1 MLKLVYRKAFKREM
15 PQGHHRTL
23 PYEGELLIVEG
34 WRDIRN
40 TVKTASANEIQ
51 DLCFSPLHFLSCLS
65 SLPLAT
71 NTEWGPSFQLKT
83 FILDF
88 QINLL

>member
-1 MLKLVYRKAFKREM
+1 MLKLVYREAFKREM

-40 TVKTASANEIQ
+40 TVKTVSANEIQ
-51 DLCFSPLHFLSCLS
+51 DLFFFP
-65 SLPLAT
+65 
-71 NTEWGPSFQLKT
+71 PSFS
-83 FILDF
+83 
-88 QINLL
+88 